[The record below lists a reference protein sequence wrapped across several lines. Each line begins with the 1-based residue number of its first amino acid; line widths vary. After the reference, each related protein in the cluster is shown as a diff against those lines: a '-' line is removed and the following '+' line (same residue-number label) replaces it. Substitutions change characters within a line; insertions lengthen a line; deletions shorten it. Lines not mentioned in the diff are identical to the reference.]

1 MHIFSCNCYPEEDCE
16 GGSGLIYCSYA
27 GGVSNFLYIFFEGI
41 LPDTERVILGTLLS
55 TYNINIL

>member
-27 GGVSNFLYIFFEGI
+27 GGVSNFLYIFFESI
-41 LPDTERVILGTLLS
+41 LPDTRNKEYFLIGAIRF
-55 TYNINIL
+55 